1 MAAKYPFRNLV
12 FKGGGVKAFA
22 YHGVIEVLEETG
34 VLPEIDRV
42 AGTSAGALISCLLS
56 FRLSADETLSLLK
69 TIDFANITASR
80 SSDENNDGER
90 NPERRISGFERFLG
104 GVDTLR
110 RFINHYGM
118 RSYIPFYNLIKELIA
133 SVNNGDGNATFFD
146 LKESGCRDLYIVA
159 ANLSTKMETIFSFET
174 TPEVAVADAILLSS
188 SLPIFFEAPLF
199 DGKNLGQG
207 DYFIDGG
214 VLANYP
220 IYIFDEEK
228 YVETSSNFR
237 HGVNWETLGCRLF
250 TPPECPDED
259 TPINT
264 ILGFFENLF
273 DMYARGQ
280 EIAVEGSLVNKLRS
294 IDISNCCVS
303 TTDFDIKP
311 DPADSKYNQLTQ
323 SGRKAAIEFLDGYLL
338 PVDRFFKFKS
348 AWIQAKQEFSTR
360 FIQR

>member
-1 MAAKYPFRNLV
+1 MGAKYPFRNLV

-22 YHGVIEVLEETG
+22 YHGVIEVLEEAG
-34 VLPEIDRV
+34 ILSQIDRV
-42 AGTSAGALISCLLS
+42 AGTSAGALIASLLS
-56 FRLSADETLSLLK
+56 YRLSAQDTLAL
-69 TIDFANITASR
+69 IDNLDFKKIMTSR
-80 SSDENNDGER
+80 NSVDDSDAEPL
-90 NPERRISGFERFLG
+90 PEKKISGFERFLG

-118 RSYIPFYNLIKELIA
+118 RSYVPFHNWTKQLMAYL
-133 SVNNGDGNATFFD
+133 NNGNENASFID
-146 LKESGCRDLYIVA
+146 LKKSGCRDLYIVA
-159 ANLSTKMETIFSFET
+159 ANLSTKREIIFSYEN

-199 DGKNLGQG
+199 DGKELGQG

-220 IYIFDEEK
+220 IYIFDDRK
-228 YVETSSNFR
+228 YVEISRHYR
-237 HGVNWETLGCRLF
+237 HGINWETLGCRLY

-259 TPINT
+259 TSINH

-280 EIAVEGSLVNKLRS
+280 EIAVEDNLVNQLRS
-294 IDISNCCVS
+294 LNISNCCVS

-311 DPADSKYNQLTQ
+311 DPDNTKYFQLTQ
-323 SGRKAAIEFLDGYLL
+323 SGREAAAEFLDDYIL
-338 PVDRFFKFKS
+338 PIDRFYKIKNL
-348 AWIQAKQEFSTR
+348 WMRVKKELHTR
-360 FIQR
+360 LNQQ